1 MSRLGTVSVDLD
13 KIVGELES
21 QRSKAVDAGDQIVAR
36 VTTENRD
43 FTKEETE
50 ALAEAQKNAKN
61 LGERID
67 KIKAQVNARKGIDD
81 PGESRTREDRRPGAP
96 GRDAGEDED
105 ADAAKAERKAFRSW
119 IRHGFEAL
127 TSEERSIMSRRRAQL
142 GEQEQRDLSGV
153 TGASG
158 GYTVPLGFMNELE
171 VAMKDY
177 SGVIAAP
184 TRKLNTGTGNDI
196 PWPTVTDTANT
207 GELIGENTAV
217 TNQDPTSFGQVTFKA
232 FIFSSKS
239 VLVPLTLLQDSA
251 VSIDS
256 LLAQLLAERIGRAA
270 NTYLTTGTGTGQPQG
285 IVTAS
290 TLGKT
295 AAAAGAITYDELV
308 DLQHSVDPAY
318 RRQSPGWMFNDTT
331 LAALRKLKD
340 ADGRPIWQPAADAS
354 MANGAPGLLLNAP
367 YYINQDM
374 ANIATGNKSV
384 IFGSLQ
390 KYIVRTAR
398 EVTLVRLV
406 ERYAEKLQ
414 VGFFAFMRMD
424 GRAVNAGGN
433 PIKHLIHP

>member
-81 PGESRTREDRRPGAP
+81 PGESRTREDRKPGDLA
-96 GRDAGEDED
+96 RDAGQNEADE
-105 ADAAKAERKAFRSW
+105 AAKAERKAFRSW
-119 IRHGFEAL
+119 IRHGFDGL
-127 TSEERSIMSRRRAQL
+127 HQDERAIMTRRRAQL
-142 GEQEQRDLSGV
+142 GAEEQRDLSSV
-153 TGASG
+153 TGSAG
-158 GYTVPLGFMNELE
+158 GFTVPQGFVNELE
-171 VAMKDY
+171 KALKDY
-177 SGVIAAP
+177 SGIIEAP
-184 TRKLNTGTGNDI
+184 TRKMSTATGNDL
-196 PWPTVTDTANT
+196 PWPTVNDTSNT
-207 GELIGENTAV
+207 GELIGENTTV
-217 TNQDPTSFGQVTFKA
+217 TTADPTFGQVILKA
-232 FIFSSKS
+232 YKFSSKL
-239 VLVPLTLLQDSA
+239 VLVPIELLQDSA
-251 VSIDS
+251 FNIDS
-256 LLAQLLAERIGRAA
+256 ELAMLLAERLGRSM
-270 NTYLTTGTGTGQPQG
+270 NTYMTTGTGTSQPQG

-290 TLGKT
+290 SLGKT

-318 RRQSPGWMFNDTT
+318 RRLSPGWMFNDTT
-331 LAALRKLKD
+331 LGALRKLKD
-340 ADGRPIWQPAADAS
+340 SDGRPIWQPAADAS

-384 IFGSLQ
+384 LFGSLQ
-390 KYIVRTAR
+390 KFVVRTAR
-398 EVTLVRLV
+398 EITMVRLV
-406 ERYAEKLQ
+406 ERYAEKGQ
-414 VGFFAFMRMD
+414 VGFFAFMRAD
-424 GRAVNAGGN
+424 SRAVNPGGGA
-433 PIKHLIHP
+433 IKHLIHP